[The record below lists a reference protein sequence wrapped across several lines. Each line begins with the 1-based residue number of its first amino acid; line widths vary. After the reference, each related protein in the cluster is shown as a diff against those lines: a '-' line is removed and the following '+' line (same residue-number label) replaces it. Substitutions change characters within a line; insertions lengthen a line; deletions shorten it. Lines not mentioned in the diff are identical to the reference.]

1 MSDDDERQH
10 PTTSDMSRLGATV
23 SDSAYSLSIE
33 EALARYEAAGIP
45 RTRRSVQRNCANGA
59 LDAHRVE
66 TTFGEKF
73 WITPASV
80 DRHIAYINEVRPV
93 ATSHDPSRPDRTGAV
108 VKNADDDAS
117 FEAAIGDNI
126 GRRAATTSDVSQ
138 RVAVDA
144 RVVELLERENLTGA
158 MVKGDLVTF
167 PGVLTGNKN
176 GIEHTFP
183 IGPMTLALFPPLRAG
198 FLFPARGRPDR
209 PFNGWSKSK
218 RALDQ
223 AAPIAPWRL
232 HDFRRTL
239 RTKWEE
245 LGISPAVSERY
256 LNHVSGVHS
265 GVQGIYNRYKYLPE
279 MRGAV
284 ARWEQHL
291 SDLTASSGQSAK
303 GTDAGNS

>member
-1 MSDDDERQH
+1 M
-10 PTTSDMSRLGATV
+10 
-23 SDSAYSLSIE
+23 
-33 EALARYEAAGIP
+33 
-45 RTRRSVQRNCANGA
+45 
-59 LDAHRVE
+59 
-66 TTFGEKF
+66 
-73 WITPASV
+73 
-80 DRHIAYINEVRPV
+80 
-93 ATSHDPSRPDRTGAV
+93 
-108 VKNADDDAS
+108 
-117 FEAAIGDNI
+117 
-126 GRRAATTSDVSQ
+126 SQ